1 MHGKI
6 IGPDFDGI
14 KAICVEVGDLTQ
26 ALHDVDGVETTAV
39 YFFQTRNGGEYFI
52 GRLHN
57 DGNGRMVDL
66 PHRKIHPNRYHLQF
80 PERLSGTECYTL
92 QAAGKTQILFHL
104 HYLGYKLIGAGR
116 ILLEE

>member
-6 IGPDFDGI
+6 IRPDFHRV
-14 KAICVEVGDLTQ
+14 KAISIEVSNLAQ
-26 ALHDVDGVETTAV
+26 ALHDVDGVKATAV
-39 YFFQTRNGGEYFI
+39 HFFQPRNGGEYLI

-57 DGNGRMVDL
+57 DGDGRMVDL

-80 PERLSGTECYTL
+80 PERLSGAECYTL
-92 QAAGKTQILFHL
+92 QAARKTQILFHF
-104 HYLGYKLIGAGR
+104 HYLGYKLIGIVR